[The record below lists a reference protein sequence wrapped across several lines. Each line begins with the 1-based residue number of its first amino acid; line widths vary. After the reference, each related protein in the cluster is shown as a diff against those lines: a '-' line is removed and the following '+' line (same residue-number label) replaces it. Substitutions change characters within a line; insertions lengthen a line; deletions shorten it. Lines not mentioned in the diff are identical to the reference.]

1 MFDSEVVMREKNT
14 GSRQYFDF
22 DYWAELAKND
32 PVQFE
37 EKRSAAIEEMIATA
51 PQAATRDRLRK
62 LQWRVDAERRTSKN
76 PTQACLR
83 IYNMMWEKVYGG
95 DGLLHSLNTLL
106 EYNAGKMADNK
117 EKKEQKSAEILIF
130 PEGT

>member
-1 MFDSEVVMREKNT
+1 MQKKNT
-14 GSRQYFDF
+14 ERCQSFDF
-22 DYWAELAKND
+22 DYWVELAKND

-76 PTQACLR
+76 PTQACLK

-95 DGLLHSLNTLL
+95 NGLLHSLNTLL
-106 EYNAGKMADNK
+106 EYNAGKTTDHK
-117 EKKEQKSAEILIF
+117 EKKEQKSAKILIF